1 MRKRYILSSLAVLTI
16 LGAFAPVGPFVSSA
30 AGAPAGAKEELTA
43 RQIMEKNFYVT
54 KVKTMKAVSTMVLI
68 NPQGEKRERKLT
80 NLQKLQANG
89 VDDLLLAKFL
99 EPADVRGTG
108 FLQVEHSDA
117 DDDQWIFLPALGK
130 SRRLVA
136 NNKKDSFF
144 GSDFSYGDITLPK
157 VDAYQH
163 TLTGSETIGGLDYY
177 VIESVPANDTLKE
190 DTGYSK
196 KVSWIRKD
204 NFLEGKVDYYDLNGA
219 LLKTQVAA
227 DHKKLESNPDRWLAL
242 RREMTNVQTGH
253 KTIFTFDQVKAGQ
266 SIDDGQFTTRS
277 LERP

>member
-1 MRKRYILSSLAVLTI
+1 MRKRYVMSSMAVLTI
-16 LGAFAPVGPFVSSA
+16 LTVGALVGPAA
-30 AGAPAGAKEELTA
+30 AGEVLTA

-54 KVKTMKAVSTMVLI
+54 KIKAMKAVSTMVLI

-80 NLQKLQANG
+80 NLQKLQTNG
-89 VDDLLLAKFL
+89 VDSRLLAKFL
-99 EPADVRGTG
+99 DPADVRGTG
-108 FLQVEHSDA
+108 FLQVEHSGA
-117 DDDQWIFLPALGK
+117 EDDQWIFLPALGK

-163 TLTGSETIGGLDYY
+163 RLKGTESIGGMDYY

-204 NFLEGKVDYYDLNGA
+204 NFLEGKVDYYDLNGQ
-219 LLKTQVAA
+219 LLKTQIAVE
-227 DHKKLESNPDRWLAL
+227 HQKLESNPERWLAE

-253 KTIFTFDQVKAGQ
+253 KTVFTFDQVKAGIA
-266 SIDDGQFTTRS
+266 IDDGSFTTRS

>member
-1 MRKRYILSSLAVLTI
+1 MRKHYILSSLAVLTFWGT
-16 LGAFAPVGPFVSSA
+16 LSGPALVTFAV
-30 AGAPAGAKEELTA
+30 AGEVLSA

-54 KVKTMKAVSTMVLI
+54 KVKTLKAVSTMVLI

-89 VDDLLLAKFL
+89 VDSRLLAKFL

-117 DDDQWIFLPALGK
+117 DDDQWIFLPALAK

-157 VDAYQH
+157 VDAYRH
-163 TLTGSETIGGLDYY
+163 TLKGSEVIGGKDYY
-177 VIESVPANDTLKE
+177 VIESVPANDSLKA

-219 LLKTQVAA
+219 LLKTQLAA
-227 DHKKLESNPDRWLAL
+227 DHKKLETNPERWLAQ

-253 KTIFTFDQVKAGQ
+253 KTIFTFDQVKAG
-266 SIDDGQFTTRS
+266 IVLDDGAFTTRS

>member
-1 MRKRYILSSLAVLTI
+1 MRKRYIIHSMAVLTI
-16 LGAFAPVGPFVSSA
+16 LTAGPFIRPA
-30 AGAPAGAKEELTA
+30 AAQEPTA

-54 KVKTMKAVSTMVLI
+54 KVKALKAVSTMVLI
-68 NPQGEKRERKLT
+68 NPQGGKRERKLT
-80 NLQKLQANG
+80 NYQKLQKDG
-89 VDDLLLAKFL
+89 VDNLLLAKFL

-108 FLQVEHSDA
+108 FLQVEHGDA

-157 VDAYQH
+157 VDAYRH
-163 TLTGSETIGGLDYY
+163 TLKGSETIDGLDYY
-177 VIESVPANDTLKE
+177 VIESVPASDSLKD

-196 KVSWIRKD
+196 KISWIRKD
-204 NFLEGKVDYYDLNGA
+204 DFLEGKVEYYDLNGQ
-219 LLKTQVAA
+219 LLKTQTAS
-227 DHKKLESNPDRWLAL
+227 DHKKLESNPDRWLVL
-242 RREMTNVQTGH
+242 HREMTNVQTGH
-253 KTIFTFDQVKAGQ
+253 KTVFTFDQVKEGAGLED
-266 SIDDGQFTTRS
+266 SLFTTRS